1 LALFVCLL
9 FIYYACLYETS
20 TVCHYTSSSSSSVYL
35 SVTATTQF
43 SLSTRLYDYA
53 GYQFCGMAPEVL
65 TVAHPQQPYEALL
78 EGRINTV
85 PIIMVGTC
93 GGYDDCDDDHSD
105 KYDGDGDCDD
115 D

>member
-1 LALFVCLL
+1 
-9 FIYYACLYETS
+9 
-20 TVCHYTSSSSSSVYL
+20 
-35 SVTATTQF
+35 
-43 SLSTRLYDYA
+43 
-53 GYQFCGMAPEVL
+53 MAPEVL

-93 GGYDDCDDDHSD
+93 GGDDDSSDDHSD
-105 KYDGDGDCDD
+105 KYDDDGDCDD